1 MPSISI
7 PTAILAGGA
16 LTAGAGL
23 LSANAQ
29 AGAAQSA
36 ASTQAAAAQ
45 NAAQLQLNEFNQTQ
59 GNLQPYVAQGAG
71 AAGAL
76 SPLIGT
82 QPGGNPLTSFL
93 TKPFQPTMDQLAQ
106 TPGYQFTLGQGL
118 QAAQNGFAAQGLG
131 SSGAAV
137 KGGVQYAEGLAGTT
151 YQQQFSND
159 LANKLQIYN
168 MLAGQSQ
175 LGENA
180 AAMVG
185 SQGLQATQGAGGL
198 LTSGAAAQA
207 AGTIGAANALSGG
220 LGALAGA
227 GGNAATLLALN
238 NQGLFGNQGGG
249 QAAGGPT
256 AQSYTYGGSAGF
268 VPAGSWSPE
277 GYAY

>member
-1 MPSISI
+1 MPSIL
-7 PTAILAGGA
+7 PAAIL
-16 LTAGAGL
+16 GAGIG
-23 LSANAQ
+23 SAALQ
-29 AGAAQSA
+29 SSAAQSA
-36 ASTQAAAAQ
+36 AGTQAAAAQ

-76 SPLIGT
+76 APLIGT

-159 LANKLQIYN
+159 LAQKLQTYN
-168 MLAGQSQ
+168 MLSGQSQ

-185 SQGLQATQGAGGL
+185 SQGLQATQGAGNQ
-198 LTSGAAAQA
+198 LTSGAAALG
-207 AGTIGAANALSGG
+207 AGQVGAANAISGG
-220 LGALAGA
+220 LAAAGNAASVLALQNGGLFGGAAGA
-227 GGNAATLLALN
+227 GSP
-238 NQGLFGNQGGG
+238 QGFG
-249 QAAGGPT
+249 
-256 AQSYTYGGSAGF
+256 
-268 VPAGSWSPE
+268 VPGSWSPY